1 MPEGAPGG
9 FGGMGSDDVKLKY
22 IDDDPDSYGNIF
34 ENAKTDI
41 TDADKRR
48 LVASLKRLNEYADIE
63 NTVDVEEVLRYFVV
77 HNFVCN
83 SDSYTGAMVHNYY
96 LHEQDG
102 RLSMIPWDYNLAF
115 GTFQAGDAGGAVNE
129 SIDNPVS
136 GGSVDDRPMV
146 GWIFSDES
154 YTQEYHAL
162 FSDFIGR
169 WFSDGQLAG
178 LIQETRA
185 LLEPYVERDPTR
197 FCTAEEFDAGVR
209 TLEEFV
215 ALRAEAVTRQLSGD
229 DLEVDAAGLDLSAMG
244 CMGDTMGGGFG
255 GAGPTDK
262 RLR

>member
-1 MPEGAPGG
+1 MSTSRH
-9 FGGMGSDDVKLKY
+9 M
-22 IDDDPDSYGNIF
+22 
-34 ENAKTDI
+34 
-41 TDADKRR
+41 DKICVAAVMLS
-48 LVASLKRLNEYADIE
+48 LVLAFLSMNGES
-63 NTVDVEEVLRYFVV
+63 V
-77 HNFVCN
+77 
-83 SDSYTGAMVHNYY
+83 AMVSAGRSMGYENRLFDVSSVHTIDIVMEDWEEFIETCESEEYSPCTVVI
-96 LHEQDG
+96 DG
-102 RLSMIPWDYNLAF
+102 EGYKNIGVR
-115 GTFQAGDAGGAVNE
+115 
-129 SIDNPVS
+129 
-136 GGSVDDRPMV
+136 VDDRPMV